1 LKPTLVVDANIAVGW
16 SVESPHSPKCVR
28 LLRETGALIA
38 PDLIIPEVTNA
49 FYQQLKSGSANKDRI
64 MDGLE
69 FLPRW
74 FAELVPSASL
84 RSRAFDLA
92 LELKHPAYDCFY
104 LALALMRKAKLV
116 TTDTAFQRKAVA
128 QGYGEQVI
136 LLEEWPEKTEFS
148 N

>member
-1 LKPTLVVDANIAVGW
+1 LKPTLVIDANIAVGW
-16 SVESPHSPKCVR
+16 SVESPHSPQCVR

-49 FYQQLKSGSANKDRI
+49 FYMQLKTEGANKERI

-84 RSRAFDLA
+84 HGRAFALA

-104 LALALMRKAKLV
+104 LALALMRNVKLV
-116 TTDTAFQRKAVA
+116 TTDAHFLRKAML
-128 QGYGEQVI
+128 GYGASMVH
-136 LLEEWPEKTEFS
+136 LEDWTA
-148 N
+148 